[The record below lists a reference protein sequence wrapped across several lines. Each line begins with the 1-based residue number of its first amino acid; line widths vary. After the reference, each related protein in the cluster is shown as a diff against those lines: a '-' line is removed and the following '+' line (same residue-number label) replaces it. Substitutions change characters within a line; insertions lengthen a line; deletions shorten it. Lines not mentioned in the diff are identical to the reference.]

1 MLKVNN
7 KDTSATPM
15 ASVSIVNSE
24 QVNAGWDLSN
34 RKFIISMENGYLD
47 KASITCGVPQGSIL
61 GPLLFLIVSTT
72 CHKLQ
77 IVNFYYI
84 PMILVWFSKIGI

>member
-1 MLKVNN
+1 MFKVNY
-7 KDTSATPM
+7 KVTSATPM
-15 ASVSIVNSE
+15 ASVSTVNFQ

-72 CHKLQ
+72 CHKL
-77 IVNFYYI
+77 
-84 PMILVWFSKIGI
+84 